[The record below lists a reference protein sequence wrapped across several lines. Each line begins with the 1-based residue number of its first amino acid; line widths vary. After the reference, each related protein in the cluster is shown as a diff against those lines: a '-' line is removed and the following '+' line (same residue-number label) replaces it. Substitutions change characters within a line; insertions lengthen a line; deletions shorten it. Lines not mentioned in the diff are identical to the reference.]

1 MRLDGVPG
9 HVEMFGP
16 WRVYI
21 RFASVFDRGDRR
33 EAAAVE
39 AGGLLGVVV
48 VEGGGETHARRQTQL
63 DASGG
68 GQDVATA
75 SPGGRQGRS
84 GSHEDGTA
92 HLVRAAA

>member
-1 MRLDGVPG
+1 MRSDGAPG

-16 WRVYI
+16 LRVYI
-21 RFASVFDRGDRR
+21 CFASVFDRGDRR

-48 VEGGGETHARRQTQL
+48 LGEGGDTHTRRQTQL

-75 SPGGRQGRS
+75 SPGGRQSRS
-84 GSHEDGTA
+84 GSREDGTA

>member
-1 MRLDGVPG
+1 MRSDGAPG

-16 WRVYI
+16 LRVYI
-21 RFASVFDRGDRR
+21 CFASVFDRGDRR

-48 VEGGGETHARRQTQL
+48 VGGTHTRRQTQL
-63 DASGG
+63 DACGG

-75 SPGGRQGRS
+75 SPGGRQSRS
-84 GSHEDGTA
+84 GSREDGTA